1 MIPFLIYY
9 FFVSSLFL
17 LGLSLSEMQGETA
30 NDIIEK
36 LENALDRVKVSQ
48 RQILTLAKDGASNEK
63 AAANHDRFCEHS
75 FHVRGVCHRVNLA
88 VGDAM
93 KGYCRAREGREEV
106 YDDIGGMLDFLLKR
120 KVVQPEDLIQLG
132 LLDEY
137 LFFFVICLVLLLFSY
152 FTFFF
157 CNEK

>member
-1 MIPFLIYY
+1 MFLGVFYFSSLHDPFSDLL
-9 FFVSSLFL
+9 FFCFFFLFL

-36 LENALDRVKVSQ
+36 LENALDRVKVSE
-48 RQILTLAKDGASNEK
+48 RQILTLATDGASNEK

-75 FHVRGVCHRVNLA
+75 FHVWCVCHRVNLA

-106 YDDIGGMLDFLLKR
+106 YDDDIGGMLDFLLKR

-137 LFFFVICLVLLLFSY
+137 LFFFL
-152 FTFFF
+152 
-157 CNEK
+157 